1 MTTKT
6 KKEGSEGRKRKIQC
20 MGIQE
25 KRRKRR
31 KINKR
36 ERSARSIWTLPG
48 GGKIG

>member
-25 KRRKRR
+25 KEEKEE
-31 KINKR
+31 K
-36 ERSARSIWTLPG
+36 
-48 GGKIG
+48 